1 MRPVQVSELRSLL
14 QDGDDEE
21 EEERMGADEAPEKM
35 MVFEA
40 DDEAQPAYEPPPK
53 KEVRVADPPSWHAGE
68 LLADAQV
75 FFSSTGVSSFSD
87 AMHAV

>member
-1 MRPVQVSELRSLL
+1 MRPLQVSELRPLL

-21 EEERMGADEAPEKM
+21 EEEEGMGADEAPEKM

-53 KEVRVADPPSWHAGE
+53 KEVRVADSPFWHAGE
-68 LLADAQV
+68 FWRLFGCFLE
-75 FFSSTGVSSFSD
+75 
-87 AMHAV
+87 H